1 MSNNLPYPDMLAKA
15 MSPISYMKWKMNVI
29 DNARV
34 SYEQCSF
41 EFEKIRH
48 LMNLPENFESW
59 FSITILHVW
68 MIHKRLLQEGDIG
81 KELYNEIVSHIWLD
95 VEIKLH
101 QAGVRA
107 DINNIVKDLVFA
119 FQGQVLAYDEGFYYG
134 DAIFAAAL
142 WRNIYVSMDVDPQHL
157 TNALKIIRQQLQHV
171 DSTEREV
178 FLEGKFKFK
187 EIDLLN

>member
-1 MSNNLPYPDMLAKA
+1 
-15 MSPISYMKWKMNVI
+15 MNVI

-81 KELYNEIVSHIWLD
+81 KECNEISLTLVYNEIVSHIWLD

-101 QAGVRA
+101 QAGV
-107 DINNIVKDLVFA
+107 II
-119 FQGQVLAYDEGFYYG
+119 YD
-134 DAIFAAAL
+134 
-142 WRNIYVSMDVDPQHL
+142 
-157 TNALKIIRQQLQHV
+157 
-171 DSTEREV
+171 
-178 FLEGKFKFK
+178 
-187 EIDLLN
+187 